1 MKELSIFVRVE
12 ILHEVTEILKKHNV
26 GGLAFYEVTLGVAQ
40 KSNK

>member
-12 ILHEVTEILKKHNV
+12 NLHEVTEILKKHNV
-26 GGLAFYEVTLGVAQ
+26 GGLAFYETLGVAQ